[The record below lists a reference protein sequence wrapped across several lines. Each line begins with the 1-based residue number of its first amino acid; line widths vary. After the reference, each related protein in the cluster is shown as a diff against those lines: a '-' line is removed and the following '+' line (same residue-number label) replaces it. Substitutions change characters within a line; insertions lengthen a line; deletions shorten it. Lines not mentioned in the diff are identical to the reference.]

1 MLKYE
6 IAGQN
11 KEDTASIRK
20 LLKESGNKLAELQL
34 RNRFPGA

>member
-6 IAGQN
+6 ITGQN

-20 LLKESGNKLAELQL
+20 LLKESGKQT
-34 RNRFPGA
+34 G